1 MGGMMQECEL
11 CGKRTDDAFLVSV
24 EEVELRVCAK
34 CAKGKHVIAEVS
46 QDRVKR
52 HGSTS
57 SYMREKENEKQI
69 IENYGSVIRN
79 ARERMRIPVRVLAEM
94 LNEKEG
100 MLSRVEQQK
109 TLPPEDLIKKLE
121 KTLNI
126 KLEESGPQEP
136 SAQRVQAKAGAATLG
151 EFVG

>member
-1 MGGMMQECEL
+1 MATV
-11 CGKRTDDAFLVSV
+11 RRAVS
-24 EEVELRVCAK
+24 EE
-34 CAKGKHVIAEVS
+34 
-46 QDRVKR
+46 
-52 HGSTS
+52 
-57 SYMREKENEKQI
+57 ENEQVR
-69 IENYGSVIRN
+69 EGFGTAIRSR
-79 ARERMRIPVRVLAEM
+79 REQMKLPLKVLAEM